1 MTQLFHKFKKMS
13 ENKQSYQ
20 EAFDELQTIVR
31 QLESGNTTV
40 DELSLKIKRASE
52 LIKICKEKL
61 HTTEMDV
68 QQILKD
74 LEEL

>member
-1 MTQLFHKFKKMS
+1 MS
-13 ENKQSYQ
+13 SNTPSYQ
-20 EAFDELQTIVR
+20 DAFEELQTIIR
-31 QLESGNTTV
+31 QLESGTTTV
-40 DELSLKIKRASE
+40 DELSVKIKRASE
-52 LIKICKEKL
+52 LIKICKDKL

>member
-1 MTQLFHKFKKMS
+1 MS
-13 ENKQSYQ
+13 ENNTLYQ
-20 EAFDELQTIVR
+20 VAFDELQSIVQ
-31 QLESGNTTV
+31 QLESGSTSV
-40 DELSLKIKRASE
+40 DELSVKIKRASE
-52 LIKICKEKL
+52 LIKTCKDKL